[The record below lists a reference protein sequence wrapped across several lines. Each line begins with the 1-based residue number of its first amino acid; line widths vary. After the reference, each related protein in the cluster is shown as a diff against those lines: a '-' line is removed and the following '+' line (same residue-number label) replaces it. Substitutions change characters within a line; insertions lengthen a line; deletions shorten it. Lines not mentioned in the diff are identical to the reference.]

1 MEFKGWAMQ
10 FFWKMQQEGMSLD
23 KCSFVH
29 LINACV
35 SLGALEEGKCVHAQ
49 IIENGCKFNMFVGVA
64 WWTCVKCEGMEDA

>member
-1 MEFKGWAMQ
+1 
-10 FFWKMQQEGMSLD
+10 MQQEGMSLD

-49 IIENGCKFNMFVGVA
+49 IIENGYKFNMFLGVA
-64 WWTCVKCEGMEDA
+64 WWTCV